1 MVDKYLRAVFP
12 DNQAEFFGGVN
23 VILIGDIAHLPPIY
37 GSPCFAEHHKHLSDN
52 SQKCLQC
59 FCAFQEVYELRQQFW
74 IDSQDSQSSCFQT
87 LINNARLLALTASD
101 FDILSSLAP
110 TTEKKRFD
118 SLLSTSVLTS
128 PADVVEFNYQCVV
141 RLHTQQQQPTYAVRH
156 QPGLFLSENVQVML
170 RTSIN
175 RRAGLVHG
183 AIGTVKHIIYEQG
196 TNQPMLIECVIVQ
209 FDNYDGPSI
218 SPDNAKCVPVFPIG
232 TFERAGPRKM
242 LPLHVSYAR
251 TAHHC
256 CRQTMNQVFVD
267 LGTGG
272 IASPRTYAALSCA
285 RRLSDLQVSYIS
297 QEQKHTI
304 ANAYTR
310 RVLLTE
316 LRRLKSLVIEQ
327 RTRLSYHLD
336 EEALLRELQDLTEG
350 LDLLEAECVVGK
362 KRSQCD
368 EINGAHS

>member
-1 MVDKYLRAVFP
+1 LVDKYLRAVFP
-12 DNQAEFFGGVN
+12 DNQAEYFGGVN

-37 GSPCFAEHHKHLSDN
+37 GSPCYAEHHKHLSDN
-52 SQKCLQC
+52 SQKGLQC

-74 IDSQDSQSSCFQT
+74 IDSQGAQSSRFQT

-101 FDILSSLAP
+101 FDLLSSLAP
-110 TTEKKRFD
+110 TAEKERFD

-141 RLHTQQQQPTYAVRH
+141 RLHTQQQQPTYAVKY

-170 RTSIN
+170 RTTIN
-175 RRAGLVHG
+175 RRVGLVHG

-209 FDNYDGPSI
+209 FDNYDGPSV
-218 SPDNAKCVPVFPIG
+218 SPHEAKCVPVFSIAS
-232 TFERAGPRKM
+232 FRRAGPKKT

-251 TAHHC
+251 TVHYC
-256 CRQTMNQVFVD
+256 CRKTMNQVFVD
-267 LGTGG
+267 LGEGV
-272 IASPRTYAALSCA
+272 IASQRTYVAISYA

-297 QEQKHTI
+297 QEQKHAI

-316 LRRLKSLVIEQ
+316 LRRLKSLVIEH
-327 RTRLSYHLD
+327 RTRLSFHSD
-336 EEALLRELQDLTEG
+336 EEALLQELQDLTEG

-368 EINGAHS
+368 